1 MTAKQSSAKS
11 SPWSYDQNTLA
22 LLRRLWHEY
31 VHAYK
36 GKIYLALFFMALSAL
51 STAGLAK
58 AMEPVIDDIFKSENM
73 AMLHLVSMGVLGL
86 FMVKGVSAYGEAVTM
101 NFIGQRII
109 ANIQQHLIRHLL
121 SVDLAFFHHNP
132 SGVLTSHCTND
143 VNLMRSVVANTITG
157 LGKDLLTVI
166 ALVTVMF
173 SKDWFLACITFFIFP
188 IAVLPIV
195 RIGKRLRKISSNTQQ
210 ETGAFL
216 AIIQQVFQGARLVK
230 SYCREEFESRRI
242 GETIEKLVAL
252 TIKSNRV
259 KALSS
264 PIMETLGGIA
274 VVIVIMYGGTQVIH
288 GENTAG
294 EFFAFITA
302 LLFAYEPMKRLAN
315 LNANLQEGLAATARI
330 FSIMDME
337 PTIQDTP
344 KARDIPIQKGAVVF
358 DKVSFAYDKDHP
370 ILHQI
375 SMTIPAG
382 KTAALVGP
390 SGAGKST
397 LLNLI
402 PRFYD
407 VTKGDLEIDGVSVKD
422 YMLYSLRGNIA
433 LVSQEILLFDDTI
446 HANIAYGN
454 LSATQEEIEAAAR
467 HAAAHEFI
475 KDLPKG
481 YDTIVGESGIKLSGG
496 QRQRISIARAIL
508 KNAPILLLDEATSS
522 LDTESERHVQKAL
535 EELRKDRTCIVIAHR
550 LSTVK
555 NADIIFVMDQGKIVE
570 QGTHTKLLAKK
581 GLYADLCQ
589 WQLVRD

>member
-1 MTAKQSSAKS
+1 MADTASSSKP
-11 SPWSYDQNTLA
+11 SPWSYDQHTLA
-22 LLRRLWHEY
+22 LLRRLWKEY
-31 VHAYK
+31 AHAYK
-36 GKIYLALFFMALSAL
+36 GKILLALLFMALSAL
-51 STAGLAK
+51 ATGGLAEIIEK
-58 AMEPVIDDIFKSENM
+58 VIEDVFISKNM
-73 AMLHLVSMGVLGL
+73 AMLQFVSVTVFIL
-86 FMVKGVSAYGEAVTM
+86 FIIKGVSAYGETVTM

-121 SVDLAFFHHNP
+121 HVDLAFFHHNP
-132 SGVLTSHCTND
+132 SGVLVSHCTND

-166 ALVTVMF
+166 VLVGVMF
-173 SKDWFLACITFFIFP
+173 IKDWFLACITFFIFP
-188 IAVLPIV
+188 IAILPIV

-210 ETGAFL
+210 ENGAFL

-274 VVIVIMYGGTQVIH
+274 IVTVIIYGGTQVIH
-288 GENTAG
+288 GTNTAG
-294 EFFAFITA
+294 KLFSFITA

-337 PTIQDTP
+337 PTIKDKP
-344 KARDIPIQKGAVVF
+344 KARDIPITKGQIVF
-358 DKVSFAYDKDHP
+358 DNVTFGYEPRHP
-370 ILHQI
+370 ILREI
-375 SMTIPAG
+375 SMKIPAG

-407 VTKGDLEIDGVSVKD
+407 ISKGDLEIDGMSIKE
-422 YMLYSLRGNIA
+422 YMLYSLRGSIA

-446 HANIAYGN
+446 RANIAYGRLN
-454 LSATQEEIEAAAR
+454 ATEEEIIVAAR
-467 HAAAHEFI
+467 HAAAHDFI

-522 LDTESERHVQKAL
+522 LDTESERHVQTAL
-535 EELRKDRTCIVIAHR
+535 EELRKNRTCLVIAHR

-555 NADIIFVMDQGKIVE
+555 NADIIFVMNEGKIVE
-570 QGTHTKLLAKK
+570 QGTHAKLLAKK